1 MDVAGT
7 CMRVHADMCDLL
19 VRPYN
24 AASCMCMCMRMCMC
38 MCACTHDI
46 RMRVRV
52 RVRGHLLR
60 HVERALVPL
69 EEAQAQPR
77 FPHRYLDRH
86 EVGLHRRQDLVC
98 PPSGPLGG
106 VGVGVG
112 AAIVGVVAAGGRE
125 VVRLGGLGLGLGL
138 G

>member
-1 MDVAGT
+1 MLPRACACACACACVRVRV
-7 CMRVHADMCDLL
+7 RVH
-19 VRPYN
+19 VQV
-24 AASCMCMCMRMCMC
+24 
-38 MCACTHDI
+38 HVH
-46 RMRVRV
+46 VRV

-106 VGVGVG
+106 VGAG

>member
-1 MDVAGT
+1 
-7 CMRVHADMCDLL
+7 
-19 VRPYN
+19 
-24 AASCMCMCMRMCMC
+24 
-38 MCACTHDI
+38 
-46 RMRVRV
+46 MRVRVRVHVQVHVHVHV

-106 VGVGVG
+106 VGAGAG
-112 AAIVGVVAAGGRE
+112 AALVGVVGGRE
-125 VVRLGGLGLGLGL
+125 VVRLGGLGLGLG
-138 G
+138 